1 MLPGSAEFNVG
12 SLNCHFSAMF
22 SLYLRCKGK
31 NCIDSTMCLL
41 GSAVCPVG
49 KQMRTVFLVS
59 VDLGSPP
66 EKRGRKPGVK
76 FERGQESGE
85 HGGDCGGGLVGAS
98 GEGRRGRHG
107 EAVLGVA
114 GRKKER
120 REEVWER

>member
-1 MLPGSAEFNVG
+1 MLSGSAEFNVG

-49 KQMRTVFLVS
+49 IQMRAVFLVS

-66 EKRGRKPGVK
+66 EKRGRKPGSSLNGDRRV
-76 FERGQESGE
+76 ESMGGIAAGGWWGPRGE
-85 HGGDCGGGLVGAS
+85 A
-98 GEGRRGRHG
+98 RRGRHG

-114 GRKKER
+114 VGSPWREGRN
-120 REEVWER
+120 V